1 SDGTV
6 WAWGVNVYGQLGDGT
21 TTNSS
26 TPVQVRNLSG
36 GGRSGER
43 GVGGGLSHSWALK
56 SDGTVWAWGYNGDGE
71 LGDGT
76 TTNSSWPVQVRDLSG
91 GYLSGVVAVAGG
103 NLHSL
108 ALKSDGTVW
117 AWGYNGDGELGNGTT
132 TNSSTP
138 VQVSILSG
146 VG

>member
-1 SDGTV
+1 SSTAVGVSDLTGVAAITGGENHSLALKSDGTV
-6 WAWGVNVYGQLGDGT
+6 WAWGVNGYGQLGDGT

-26 TPVQVRNLSG
+26 TPVQVRDLSG
-36 GGRSGER
+36 GYLSG
-43 GVGGGLSHSWALK
+43 VVAVAGGDLHSLALK

-71 LGDGT
+71 LGNGT

-108 ALKSDGTVW
+108 ALKSDGTVY
-117 AWGYNGDGELGNGTT
+117 A
-132 TNSSTP
+132 
-138 VQVSILSG
+138 
-146 VG
+146 